1 MKRNGY
7 QRPLEGFRPIHM
19 PRNTPAGFVLAV
31 LSGAVGFALIW
42 QMWLVAA
49 AAFVTLIVAA
59 IIHTFNLKRDYH
71 IPADVV
77 TRTEA
82 MRTQMLGGRT

>member
-1 MKRNGY
+1 
-7 QRPLEGFRPIHM
+7 
-19 PRNTPAGFVLAV
+19 
-31 LSGAVGFALIW
+31 
-42 QMWLVAA
+42 
-49 AAFVTLIVAA
+49 VAA